1 MLTNGTL
8 QTTIAARF
16 QLDNI
21 VAAHEM
27 VEAAQH
33 IGTVVLDM
41 A

>member
-1 MLTNGTL
+1 MFANGTL

-16 QLDNI
+16 QLSDV

-27 VEAAQH
+27 VAAAQH
-33 IGTVVLDM
+33 IGIVIVDI